1 MNNFKYSLFF
11 FLITSITYSQKYYDF
26 NDLKYFIDFS
36 NRSANIKFQD
46 FSIKGSIE
54 EIISFYGNRY
64 TVIRG
69 DSIHWLLQQSEKRNK
84 YLSYL
89 ILKGEYKEV
98 QKLAKWEY
106 SNKRLEVLA
115 SDRIYSGYFK
125 DYFNFVDESEY
136 VKLRNDRLIGD
147 YLYDE
152 NLLGEYKIK
161 VLRGNGV
168 NYFDLNIKGTIE
180 LNRRGIVVETNLP
193 TLTKFTGTY
202 DSELNSNIEYI
213 RKGIIVGRIDYKEK
227 ALFSLILDLEKK
239 IVILNTL
246 EIDLDKEGLE
256 FNKRETTTFKIED

>member
-11 FLITSITYSQKYYDF
+11 FLITYISYSQKYYDY
-26 NDLKYFIDFS
+26 NDTKYFIDFS
-36 NRSANIKFQD
+36 KRNANLKFQD
-46 FSIKGSIE
+46 FVINGPIE
-54 EIISFYGNRY
+54 DIISFYGNRY

-98 QKLAKWEY
+98 LKLAKWEY

-125 DYFNFVDESEY
+125 DYFNFVDEIEY
-136 VKLRNDRLIGD
+136 RKLKSDRLIGD
-147 YLYDE
+147 NLNDV
-152 NLLGEYKIK
+152 NLLGKYKIK

-168 NYFDLNIKGTIE
+168 NYNNLNIKGTIE
-180 LNRRGIVVETNLP
+180 LNRKGIVIETNLP

-202 DSELNSNIEYI
+202 DSELNSNIEYV
-213 RKGIIVGRIDYKEK
+213 RKGVIVGRIDYKEK
-227 ALFSLILDLEKK
+227 AIFSLILDLEKK
-239 IVILNTL
+239 IVVLNSL
-246 EIDLDKEGLE
+246 EIGLDSEGLE
-256 FNKRETTTFKIED
+256 LNKRETTTFKIED